1 MRLSTSKSK
10 NAILFYIIKS
20 TYIDKKHSTKIV
32 EKLGTLEEVIIK
44 ANGED
49 PYVWAKR
56 YAEELTKKEKEGTR
70 KIIKEYSQNI
80 IIPKDEQ
87 LLFNGGYLFLQKIY
101 YDLKI
106 NKICD
111 EITDKYQFKFDLNDI
126 LSKLVYG
133 RIIYPS
139 SKLKTF
145 EESKKFLEKPNF
157 EYHHIGKALEK
168 LCLEM
173 DFIQSELYK
182 NSCNYSPRN
191 NKVLYY
197 DLTNFFFEIEQEDD
211 FRKYGVSKEN
221 RPNPIVQFGLL
232 MDGDGIP
239 LCCDINPGNTNENTT
254 LKPLEEKI
262 IKDFELSKVVVCT
275 DAGLASKANR
285 KFNDTNERKFI
296 TTQSV
301 KQLKEELKEWAF
313 DKNGWKLTNLP
324 NKVIDITKLYEDE
337 SLADKW
343 KDTVFY
349 KEKWIKDSDG
359 FEQRLIITFSLKYK
373 NYQEK
378 IRQNQISRA
387 QKLIDS
393 NPRKIGKPK
402 QNDFKRFIT
411 NIITTDTG
419 EVAENN
425 NYSINEDII
434 KDEARY
440 DGFYAVCTNL
450 EDDASEIVKVNH
462 QRWEIEESFRI
473 MKSEFK
479 SRPVYLSREDRIKAH
494 FLTCYLALV
503 IFRYL
508 EKKLDSKY
516 TYSEIIE
523 TLQNMNFLKEDS
535 DYRPMYKRTDLTD
548 LLHEKFDFRTD
559 YQIITLQN
567 FKKIFYQTKN
577 PPIALFMLH
586 WEIFSFK
593 KC

>member
-1 MRLSTSKSK
+1 MRLSISKSK

-32 EKLGTLEEVIIK
+32 EKLGTLEEVKIK

-49 PYVWAKR
+49 PYIWAKR
-56 YAEELTKKEKEGTR
+56 YAEELTKKEKDGTR
-70 KIIKEYSQNI
+70 KIIKEYSQTT

-111 EITDKYQFKFDLNDI
+111 KITDKYQFKFDLNDI

-168 LCLEM
+168 ICLEM
-173 DFIQSELYK
+173 GFIQSELYK
-182 NSCNYSPRN
+182 NSCKYSPRN

-221 RPNPIVQFGLL
+221 RPNPIVQFGLF

-239 LCCDINPGNTNENTT
+239 LCCDINPGNTNENST
-254 LKPLEEKI
+254 LKPLEERI

-301 KQLKEELKEWAF
+301 KQLKAELKEWAF

-337 SLADKW
+337 ILANKW
-343 KDTVFY
+343 KDAVFY

-523 TLQNMNFLKEDS
+523 TLQNMNFLKEDG

-567 FKKIFYQTKN
+567 FKKIFYQTK
-577 PPIALFMLH
+577 
-586 WEIFSFK
+586 K
-593 KC
+593 

>member
-32 EKLGTLEEVIIK
+32 EKLGTLEEVKIK

-49 PYVWAKR
+49 PYIWAKR
-56 YAEELTKKEKEGTR
+56 YAEELTKKEKDGTR
-70 KIIKEYSQNI
+70 KIIKEYSQTT

-111 EITDKYQFKFDLNDI
+111 KITDKYQFKFDLNDI

-168 LCLEM
+168 ICLEM
-173 DFIQSELYK
+173 CFIQSELYK
-182 NSCNYSPRN
+182 NSCKYSPRN

-221 RPNPIVQFGLL
+221 RPNPIVQFGLF

-239 LCCDINPGNTNENTT
+239 LCCDINPGNTNENST
-254 LKPLEEKI
+254 LKPLEERI

-301 KQLKEELKEWAF
+301 KQLKAELKEWAF

-523 TLQNMNFLKEDS
+523 TLQNMNFLKEDG

-567 FKKIFYQTKN
+567 FKKIFYQTK
-577 PPIALFMLH
+577 
-586 WEIFSFK
+586 K
-593 KC
+593 

>member
-32 EKLGTLEEVIIK
+32 EKLGTLEEVKIK

-182 NSCNYSPRN
+182 NSCKCFPRN

-221 RPNPIVQFGLL
+221 RPNPIVQFGLF

-337 SLADKW
+337 NLADKW
-343 KDTVFY
+343 KDAVFY

-567 FKKIFYQTKN
+567 FKKIFYQTK
-577 PPIALFMLH
+577 
-586 WEIFSFK
+586 K
-593 KC
+593 

>member
-32 EKLGTLEEVIIK
+32 EKLGTLEEVKIK

-49 PYVWAKR
+49 PYIWAKR
-56 YAEELTKKEKEGTR
+56 YAEELTKKEKDGTR
-70 KIIKEYSQNI
+70 KIIKEYSQTT

-111 EITDKYQFKFDLNDI
+111 KITDKYQFKFDLNDI

-168 LCLEM
+168 ICLEM
-173 DFIQSELYK
+173 GFIQSELYK
-182 NSCNYSPRN
+182 NSCKYSPRN

-221 RPNPIVQFGLL
+221 RPNPIVQFGLF

-239 LCCDINPGNTNENTT
+239 LCCDINPGNTNENST
-254 LKPLEEKI
+254 LKPLEERI

-337 SLADKW
+337 SLAYKW
-343 KDTVFY
+343 KDAVFY

-516 TYSEIIE
+516 TSSEIIE
-523 TLQNMNFLKEDS
+523 TLQNMNFLKEDG

-567 FKKIFYQTKN
+567 FKKIFYQTK
-577 PPIALFMLH
+577 
-586 WEIFSFK
+586 K
-593 KC
+593 

>member
-32 EKLGTLEEVIIK
+32 EKLGTLEEVKIK

-56 YAEELTKKEKEGTR
+56 YAEELTKKEKDGTR
-70 KIIKEYSQNI
+70 KIIKEYSQTT

-111 EITDKYQFKFDLNDI
+111 KITDKYQFKFDLNDI

-145 EESKKFLEKPNF
+145 EESKNFLEKPNF

-168 LCLEM
+168 ICLEM

-182 NSCNYSPRN
+182 NSCKYSPRN

-221 RPNPIVQFGLL
+221 RPNPIVQFGLF

-239 LCCDINPGNTNENTT
+239 LCCDINPGNTNENST

-523 TLQNMNFLKEDS
+523 TLQNMNFLKEDG

-567 FKKIFYQTKN
+567 FKKIFYQTK
-577 PPIALFMLH
+577 
-586 WEIFSFK
+586 K
-593 KC
+593 